1 MLFLTLLEQNNSV
14 ILYISMNMSIK
25 TSLYKLITALLCA
38 FAFSG
43 IAIANAESESL
54 FNSGLAHFEDEKY
67 SEAIKKLE
75 VAVEIE
81 PQVAEYHHVLAKS
94 YGREAEKTNWFK
106 AISYAKKTLVHL
118 EIAAEL
124 DSQNID
130 ILDDLMDYYR
140 EAPGFLGGDTK
151 KANKI
156 EDLINKISTSEKL
169 AKFE

>member
-1 MLFLTLLEQNNSV
+1 MK
-14 ILYISMNMSIK
+14 MPIK
-25 TSLYKLITALLCA
+25 TGFNKLFIALLCT

-43 IAIANAESESL
+43 IAIANAESENL

-67 SEAIKKLE
+67 SEAIKKLK

-81 PQVAEYHHVLAKS
+81 PQVAEYHHILAKS
-94 YGREAEKTNWFK
+94 YGREAERTNWFK
-106 AISYAKKTLVHL
+106 AVKYAKKTLVHL

-140 EAPGFLGGDTK
+140 EAPGFLGGNTK

-156 EDLINKISTSEKL
+156 EDLINKISNSEDL
-169 AKFE
+169 AKI

>member
-1 MLFLTLLEQNNSV
+1 MLFLTLLEQINRV
-14 ILYISMNMSIK
+14 ILYNPMKMSIK
-25 TSLYKLITALLCA
+25 TRSYKLFILLLCA
-38 FAFSG
+38 FTCTG
-43 IAIANAESESL
+43 TAIANSESDS
-54 FNSGLAHFEDEKY
+54 FFKSGLAHFEDEKY

-81 PQVAEYHHVLAKS
+81 PQIAEYHHFLAKS
-94 YGREAEKTNWFK
+94 YGREAERTNWFK
-106 AISYAKKTLVHL
+106 AINYAKKTLVHL

-140 EAPGFLGGDTK
+140 EAPGFLGGNTEKATK
-151 KANKI
+151 VEN
-156 EDLINKISTSEKL
+156 LIKKISSNEDL